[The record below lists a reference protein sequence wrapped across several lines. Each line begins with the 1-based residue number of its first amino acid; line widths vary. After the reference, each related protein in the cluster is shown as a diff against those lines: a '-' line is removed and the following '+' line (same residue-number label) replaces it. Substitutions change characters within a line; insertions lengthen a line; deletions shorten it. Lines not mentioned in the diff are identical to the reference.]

1 MLLELGKHRI
11 DATDRTAIMA
21 ILNLS
26 PDSPVADSVVDP
38 SKALA
43 RARDLIAEGAA
54 IIDVGAHSTSSRA
67 APITPQEEIERV
79 CPVIETLAAEGIPV
93 TVDSWTAEVA
103 RAAAASGVDGLND
116 VTGFIDPEMAEVA
129 AEYGATPIVMH
140 MRGRPQRHYDA
151 DQRYEDIV
159 AEVRDFLLDRA
170 SALEAAGTP
179 RPWLDPGF
187 EFGKSL
193 EDNLRLFDGLP
204 DLVAT
209 GYPVLI
215 SASRKGFLAEALG
228 HEKRQDA
235 PGQFE
240 ATLAFNVLAAS
251 HGVHLVRVHDVA
263 AHAHA
268 LALVGAARGVNSTST
283 EGQ

>member
-11 DATDRTAIMA
+11 DTADRTAIMA

-26 PDSPVADSVVDP
+26 PDSPVAGSVVDP

-43 RARDLIAEGAA
+43 RARALVAEGAA

-79 CPVIETLAAEGIPV
+79 CPVIEALVADGIPV

-103 RAAAASGVDGLND
+103 RAAAAAGVDGLND
-116 VTGFIDPEMAEVA
+116 VTGFVDPEMAEVA

-140 MRGRPQRHYDA
+140 MRGSPQRHYDA
-151 DQRYEDIV
+151 DQRYDDIV

-170 SALEAAGTP
+170 SALEAAGAP

-193 EDNLRLFDGLP
+193 EDNLRLFGGLP

-209 GYPVLI
+209 GYPILI

-228 HEKRQDA
+228 YEKRQDA

-251 HGVHLVRVHDVA
+251 HGVHVVRVHDVA

-268 LALVGAARGVNSTST
+268 LRLVGAARGY
-283 EGQ
+283 GG

>member
-11 DATDRTAIMA
+11 NVTDRTAIMA

-26 PDSPVADSVVDP
+26 PDSPVAESVVDP

-67 APITPQEEIERV
+67 APITPQQEIERV
-79 CPVIETLAAEGIPV
+79 CPVIEALAAEGIPV

-103 RAAAASGVDGLND
+103 RAAAAAGVDGLND
-116 VTGFIDPEMAEVA
+116 VTGFVDPEMAEVA
-129 AEYGATPIVMH
+129 AKYGATPIVMH

-151 DQRYEDIV
+151 DQRYDDIV
-159 AEVRDFLLDRA
+159 AEVRDFLIDRA
-170 SALEAAGTP
+170 SALEASGTP

-193 EDNLRLFDGLP
+193 EDNLRLFGGLP

-251 HGVHLVRVHDVA
+251 HGVHVVRVHDVA

-268 LALVGAARGVNSTST
+268 LALVGAARGYGGA
-283 EGQ
+283 EQ

>member
-11 DATDRTAIMA
+11 DVTHRTAIMA

-67 APITPQEEIERV
+67 APITSEEEIERV
-79 CPVIETLAAEGIPV
+79 CPVIEALAAEGIPV

-103 RAAAASGVDGLND
+103 RAAAAAGVDGLND
-116 VTGFIDPEMAEVA
+116 VTGFVDPEMAGVA
-129 AEYGATPIVMH
+129 AEYSATPIVMH

-193 EDNLRLFDGLP
+193 EDNLRLFGGLP

-228 HEKRQDA
+228 HQKRQDA

-251 HGVHLVRVHDVA
+251 HGVHVVRVHDVA

-268 LALVGAARGVNSTST
+268 LALVGAAKVYG
-283 EGQ
+283 G

>member
-1 MLLELGKHRI
+1 MPLELGKHRI
-11 DATDRTAIMA
+11 DTTDRTAIMA

-26 PDSPVADSVVDP
+26 PDSPIADSVVDP
-38 SKALA
+38 SQALA

-67 APITPQEEIERV
+67 APIAPQEEIERV
-79 CPVIETLAAEGIPV
+79 CPVIEALAAEGIPV

-103 RAAAASGVDGLND
+103 RAAAEAGVDGLND
-116 VTGFIDPEMAEVA
+116 VTGFADPAMVEVA
-129 AEYGATPIVMH
+129 AAHAATPIVMH

-151 DQRYEDIV
+151 DQRYNDVV

-170 SALEAAGTP
+170 TSLEAAGAA

-193 EDNLRLFDGLP
+193 DDNLRLLGGLP

-228 HEKRQDA
+228 YEKRQDA

-240 ATLAFNVLAAS
+240 ATLAFNILAAS
-251 HGVHLVRVHDVA
+251 HGVHVVRVHDVA

-268 LALVGAARGVNSTST
+268 LRLVGAARGY
-283 EGQ
+283 GG

>member
-11 DATDRTAIMA
+11 DAGGRTAIMA

-26 PDSPVADSVVDP
+26 PDSPVAGSVVDP
-38 SKALA
+38 A
-43 RARDLIAEGAA
+43 RALDRARALVAEGAD

-67 APITPQEEIERV
+67 APIAPLEEIERV
-79 CPVIETLAAEGIPV
+79 CPVVEALAGEGIPV

-103 RAAAASGVDGLND
+103 RAAAAAGADGLND
-116 VTGFIDPEMAEVA
+116 VTGFTDPAMAEVA
-129 AEYGATPIVMH
+129 AASGATPIVMH
-140 MRGRPQRHYDA
+140 MRGSPQRHYDA
-151 DQRYEDIV
+151 DQRYGDV
-159 AEVRDFLLDRA
+159 AAEVRAFLLGRA
-170 SALEAAGTP
+170 AALEAAGAP

-193 EDNLRLFDGLP
+193 DDNLRLFGGLG
-204 DLVAT
+204 DLAAA

-228 HEKRQDA
+228 HGKRQDA

-240 ATLAFNVLAAS
+240 ATLAFNVLAAAR
-251 HGVHLVRVHDVA
+251 GVHVVRVHDVA

-268 LALVGAARGVNSTST
+268 LRLVAATRGYG
-283 EGQ
+283 E

>member
-1 MLLELGKHRI
+1 MG
-11 DATDRTAIMA
+11 D
-21 ILNLS
+21 
-26 PDSPVADSVVDP
+26 
-38 SKALA
+38 
-43 RARDLIAEGAA
+43 
-54 IIDVGAHSTSSRA
+54 
-67 APITPQEEIERV
+67 
-79 CPVIETLAAEGIPV
+79 GIPV

-103 RAAAASGVDGLND
+103 RAAAAAGVDGLND
-116 VTGFIDPEMAEVA
+116 VTGFTDPAMAATA
-129 AEYGATPIVMH
+129 AEFGATPIVMH
-140 MRGRPQRHYDA
+140 MRGRPQRHYDT
-151 DQRYEDIV
+151 DQRYDDIV
-159 AEVRDFLLDRA
+159 PEVRDFLIERA

-193 EDNLRLFDGLP
+193 ADNLRLFGGLG

-228 HEKRQDA
+228 YGKRQDA

-251 HGVHLVRVHDVA
+251 HGVHVVRVHDVE

-268 LALVGAARGVNSTST
+268 LRLVGAARGY
-283 EGQ
+283 GG

>member
-11 DATDRTAIMA
+11 DTSDRTAIMA

-26 PDSPVADSVVDP
+26 PDSPVAGSVVNP
-38 SKALA
+38 SEALA
-43 RARDLIAEGAA
+43 RARALVAEGAA
-54 IIDVGAHSTSSRA
+54 IIDIGAHSTSSRA
-67 APITPQEEIERV
+67 APISPQEEIERV
-79 CPVIETLAAEGIPV
+79 CPIIEALVADGIPV

-116 VTGFIDPEMAEVA
+116 VTGFVDPEMAEVA

-151 DQRYEDIV
+151 DQRYDNIV

-170 SALEAAGTP
+170 SALEAAGAP

-193 EDNLRLFDGLP
+193 ADNLRLFGGLP

-228 HEKRQDA
+228 YEKRQDA

-251 HGVHLVRVHDVA
+251 HGVHVVRVHDVA

-268 LALVGAARGVNSTST
+268 LRLVGAARGYS
-283 EGQ
+283 G

>member
-11 DATDRTAIMA
+11 DVTDRTAIMA

-26 PDSPVADSVVDP
+26 PDSPVAGSVVDP

-43 RARDLIAEGAA
+43 RARALAAEGAA

-79 CPVIETLAAEGIPV
+79 CPVIEALVADGIPV

-103 RAAAASGVDGLND
+103 RAAAAAGVDGLND
-116 VTGFIDPEMAEVA
+116 VTGFVDPEMAEVA
-129 AEYGATPIVMH
+129 AEYSATPIVMH

-151 DQRYEDIV
+151 DQRYDDIV

-170 SALEAAGTP
+170 SALEAAGAP

-193 EDNLRLFDGLP
+193 EDNLRLFGGLP

-228 HEKRQDA
+228 YEKRQDA

-251 HGVHLVRVHDVA
+251 HGVHVVRVHDVA

-268 LALVGAARGVNSTST
+268 LRLVGAARGY
-283 EGQ
+283 GG